1 MNDWFM
7 DLVRERMELLGLKNS
22 KQLAEHVGKPA
33 PTVWRWLKGIQAPAY
48 KDLTEVAE
56 KLGINLPT
64 TTVNETPNEYR
75 TKADELKI
83 FGTVA
88 AGVAKVAEQEL
99 RVLTSPREAWKSSA
113 YWSLIHGEVIYLE
126 VDGPSMEPEYP
137 DGCLLACAK
146 PADPSAIKDFTPVI
160 ARIDTD
166 VTFKLFRRSTDRAGR
181 PEVELVPLNR
191 LFDVQ
196 RYAPR
201 DVHID
206 FIVLGFL
213 NSWKFGVNLQPRGMI
228 LRES

>member
-1 MNDWFM
+1 
-7 DLVRERMELLGLKNS
+7 MEHFRTLLEKLIRSRNLTETQAGDLLGCSQRAINTYR
-22 KQLAEHVGKPA
+22 KPDGSQ
-33 PTVWRWLKGIQAPAY
+33 PNWLIY
-48 KDLTEVAE
+48 K
-56 KLGINLPT
+56 KLVELVESDK
-64 TTVNETPNEYR
+64 VNETPNEYR

-113 YWSLIHGEVIYLE
+113 YWSLIHGEVVYLE